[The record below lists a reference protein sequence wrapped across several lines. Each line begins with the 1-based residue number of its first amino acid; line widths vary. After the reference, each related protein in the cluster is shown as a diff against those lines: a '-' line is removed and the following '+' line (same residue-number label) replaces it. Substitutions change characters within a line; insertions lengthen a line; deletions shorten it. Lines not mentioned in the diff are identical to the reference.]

1 MPQPELK
8 SIIKD
13 YTKKQNQILDNRPK
27 NTNLLT
33 LDHIG
38 NVIKGLPTNNLNMRY
53 EPKQY
58 LEEYM
63 FHNYDHL
70 LPIPKSER
78 VSSGSLSEDI
88 RNELLKLQ
96 QLREK
101 QMVERIFFKKIMANQ
116 KILKGYNEDFYP
128 FSFDECILRRKENV
142 TYKIIFWNYLREI
155 NLITNV
161 IFDENFLESRYLKII
176 LLGFSIYSMIFFNLL
191 LYSDIYINDFYLH
204 KGRYNFFFQITKS
217 LFSTLI
223 TAVLVKLM
231 SLLLSSKNRLRKII
245 INRKYET
252 DNDYIHDYKI
262 ILIILIIKII
272 IFYLILICF
281 ILFGWFYYICF
292 GITYKH
298 SEKYVL
304 VGTAFSLLIYE
315 ILSIGVVALVS
326 GFKYSSI
333 KSQSRGLYEFMSIV
347 NYFL

>member
-1 MPQPELK
+1 
-8 SIIKD
+8 
-13 YTKKQNQILDNRPK
+13 
-27 NTNLLT
+27 
-33 LDHIG
+33 
-38 NVIKGLPTNNLNMRY
+38 MRY

-204 KGRYNFFFQITKS
+204 KGRYNFF
-217 LFSTLI
+217 
-223 TAVLVKLM
+223 
-231 SLLLSSKNRLRKII
+231 SK
-245 INRKYET
+245 
-252 DNDYIHDYKI
+252 
-262 ILIILIIKII
+262 
-272 IFYLILICF
+272 
-281 ILFGWFYYICF
+281 
-292 GITYKH
+292 
-298 SEKYVL
+298 
-304 VGTAFSLLIYE
+304 
-315 ILSIGVVALVS
+315 
-326 GFKYSSI
+326 
-333 KSQSRGLYEFMSIV
+333 
-347 NYFL
+347 

>member
-1 MPQPELK
+1 MKQKKENKKRKYKSYIMPHPELK

-101 QMVERIFFKKIMANQ
+101 QMVERIFFKKIWQ
-116 KILKGYNEDFYP
+116 
-128 FSFDECILRRKENV
+128 
-142 TYKIIFWNYLREI
+142 I
-155 NLITNV
+155 N
-161 IFDENFLESRYLKII
+161 
-176 LLGFSIYSMIFFNLL
+176 
-191 LYSDIYINDFYLH
+191 
-204 KGRYNFFFQITKS
+204 
-217 LFSTLI
+217 
-223 TAVLVKLM
+223 
-231 SLLLSSKNRLRKII
+231 
-245 INRKYET
+245 KY
-252 DNDYIHDYKI
+252 
-262 ILIILIIKII
+262 
-272 IFYLILICF
+272 
-281 ILFGWFYYICF
+281 
-292 GITYKH
+292 
-298 SEKYVL
+298 
-304 VGTAFSLLIYE
+304 
-315 ILSIGVVALVS
+315 
-326 GFKYSSI
+326 
-333 KSQSRGLYEFMSIV
+333 
-347 NYFL
+347 